1 MQPDQRLDVIRRSVV
16 REMAALGR
24 EFHIEDQVVRGPG
37 RTAVAVR
44 EHRDTGGYPGAA
56 PHLDLGYALRLGD
69 GEGPVVWDCVSGL
82 GRTEEQRLENG
93 VRMWR
98 TTTASAVVELL
109 EQRGLHGDV
118 YPPEAVP
125 PKPPGRAVGVPGWHT
140 VQGPACVFGFRNGPL
155 SEWVADHHLLPAVAG
170 HVLPRLDGRALH
182 GVRFF
187 FGGRADDE
195 VAEVRL
201 NGEPLPAAS
210 EALRATAWPRGEHLA
225 WARCFLLLTRDPD
238 ALRDAETPGDGPR
251 GRPGGG
257 GGGGG
262 GRGGD
267 AGRGSSPGQPVAP
280 GGLLRKLLN
289 P

>member
-1 MQPDQRLDVIRRSVV
+1 LQPERRLDVIRRSVV

-24 EFHIEDQVVRGPG
+24 EFHVDDQVVRGPG

-44 EHRDTGGYPGAA
+44 EHREQREGSETGAA
-56 PHLDLGYALRLGD
+56 HLDLGYVLRLGD
-69 GEGPVVWDCVSGL
+69 GEGPVVWDCASGL

-109 EQRGLHGDV
+109 DGRGLHGDV
-118 YPPEAVP
+118 F
-125 PKPPGRAVGVPGWHT
+125 PPGAAAGAPGWHA

-155 SEWVADHHLLPAVAG
+155 SEWVEGNHLLPAVAE

-195 VAEVRL
+195 VAEVRV
-201 NGEPLPAAS
+201 NGEPVAAAS
-210 EALRATAWPRGEHLA
+210 AALQALRWPRGAHLA
-225 WARCFLLLTRDPD
+225 WARCFLLLTRYPR
-238 ALRDAETPGDGPR
+238 ALQNVEAASQR
-251 GRPGGG
+251 
-257 GGGGG
+257 
-262 GRGGD
+262 
-267 AGRGSSPGQPVAP
+267 
-280 GGLLRKLLN
+280 LLSE
-289 P
+289 

>member
-1 MQPDQRLDVIRRSVV
+1 MRPEQRLDVIRRSVV

-24 EFHIEDQVVRGPG
+24 EFHVEDGVVRGPG

-44 EHRDTGGYPGAA
+44 EHREKGADAGAA

-82 GRTEEQRLENG
+82 GRTEEQRMENG

-118 YPPEAVP
+118 YPPGA
-125 PKPPGRAVGVPGWHT
+125 AAGVPGWHT

-155 SEWVADHHLLPAVAG
+155 SEWVTDHHLLPSVAE
-170 HVLPRLDGRALH
+170 HVLPRLDGRSLH

-195 VAEVRL
+195 VAEVRV
-201 NGEPLPAAS
+201 NGEPVPAAS
-210 EALRATAWPRGEHLA
+210 AALRALGWPRGEHLA
-225 WARCFLLLTRDPD
+225 WGRCFLLLTRAPE
-238 ALRDAETPGDGPR
+238 ALRDAEATAGLRDREGGGDGDR
-251 GRPGGG
+251 GP
-257 GGGGG
+257 
-262 GRGGD
+262 
-267 AGRGSSPGQPVAP
+267 SPTQPSAP
-280 GGLLRKLLN
+280 TGLLRKLLN
-289 P
+289 V